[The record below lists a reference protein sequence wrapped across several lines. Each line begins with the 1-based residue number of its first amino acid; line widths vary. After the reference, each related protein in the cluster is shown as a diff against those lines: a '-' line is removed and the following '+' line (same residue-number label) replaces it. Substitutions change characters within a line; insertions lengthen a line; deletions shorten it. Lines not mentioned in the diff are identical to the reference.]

1 MRYAIVNSGNIVVNV
16 IELEDSEGWLPPE
29 GHNLAAGDGNIGDS
43 WDGTQFVAPV
53 VAPVETTLAAV
64 KLEAQRRILARYSFA
79 AQHNLNMRA
88 NELNDIRFDRALSP
102 EEETE
107 RQQLKAIAAWIKTVR
122 AASDAIEARLAAEP
136 YLDPAGQPDWP
147 AA

>member
-1 MRYAIVNSGNIVVNV
+1 MKYAIVNSDNIVVNV

-29 GHNLAAGDGNIGDS
+29 GHSLAAGDGNLGDS
-43 WDGTQFVAPV
+43 WDGAQFVAPV
-53 VAPVETTLAAV
+53 PAPVETTLAAV

-79 AQHNLNMRA
+79 AQSNMNMRA

-107 RQQLKAIAAWIKTVR
+107 RQQLKAIAVWIKSVR
-122 AASDAIEARLAAEP
+122 AASDVIEARLADDP
-136 YLDPAGQPDWP
+136 YLDTASQPDWP